1 MTIARTLHDLA
12 ARLERQDTTIG
23 HPGSSIWGELSII
36 AYRTVSQ
43 PAVHAIE
50 AAHPDWKT
58 WTREEATAAIRALAD
73 TPDVEDARLAA
84 AEQAWEDARWA
95 LAEALGVKD
104 PSASAYDLTHM
115 IREVAERIDRARR
128 EGARE
133 NTAPEPPAPAPPP
146 LPATPDRPVVD
157 VPLPGMHDLTA

>member
-1 MTIARTLHDLA
+1 MTVARTLHDLA
-12 ARLERQDTTIG
+12 DRLERQDTNIG
-23 HPGSSIWGELSII
+23 HPGSSIWGELSLI

-50 AAHPDWKT
+50 TAHPDWKA
-58 WTREEATAAIRALAD
+58 WTREEAIAAIRALAD
-73 TPDVEDARLAA
+73 DPGVEDARLAA

-95 LAEALGVKD
+95 LAEALGIKD
-104 PSASAYDLTHM
+104 PSASAYDLTYM

-128 EGARE
+128 EGARDAAAAE
-133 NTAPEPPAPAPPP
+133 APKRIPAPC
-146 LPATPDRPVVD
+146 PATPDRPVVD